1 MSIETVDSFQGKQL
15 DAVILSCVRA
25 KDAAAVPTSGVGF
38 VSDIRRQASCLC
50 PSSLAFTMTIN
61 ASCCPTSGRIAC
73 IAGSYYA
80 LQS

>member
-38 VSDIRRQASCLC
+38 VSDIRRQVTYPDSVLSMGISVGLSPLSGAVS
-50 PSSLAFTMTIN
+50 N
-61 ASCCPTSGRIAC
+61 AMAD
-73 IAGSYYA
+73 Y
-80 LQS
+80 